1 MASVTSLTASV
12 HQRLATALSAT
23 LPTADADPLL
33 RRSDRADY
41 QANGI
46 LALAKK
52 AKANPRELATQVVAR
67 VESGELIGEIEVSG
81 PGFLNITLTDRAIT
95 QNLAARYA
103 DDTGRLGVPTAERPG
118 TTVIDYAQ
126 PNVAKEMHVGHLRS
140 AVIGDAVV
148 QILEFTGENVVR
160 RHHIGDWGTQFGMLI
175 QYLDE
180 HPHEL
185 DHKDARVSGE
195 EAMSNLDRLYK
206 AARKLFD
213 SDEEFKTRARRRVV
227 DLQAGDPHTLATWQ
241 KFVDES
247 KIYFFSVF
255 EKLDM
260 EVRDADIVG
269 ESGYNDMLDETCR
282 LLEESG
288 VAVRSEGAL
297 CVFFDDVKGPDGN
310 PVPLIVKKSDGGYGY
325 AATDLSAIRD
335 RVFHL
340 KANSLLYVVD
350 ARQSLHFK
358 MVFETARRAGWL
370 NDDDVKAFQLAFGT
384 VLGKDGKPFKTRE
397 GETIRLVDL
406 LDEAIDRATAVVREK
421 AEKVGLTEEEIVE
434 NGRYV
439 GIGAVKY
446 ADLSTSAVRD
456 YKFDLDQM
464 VSLNGDTSV
473 YLQYAYARIQ
483 SILRKAGE
491 AGPAAHPELELAPA
505 ERALGLHLDQF
516 GEAVAEVAESYEPH
530 KLAAY
535 LFRLATLLTSFYD
548 QCPVLKAESPAQVEN
563 RLFLVDLTAR
573 TLHRGMALLATRT
586 PSPHAPPP
594 GYRPPAAGRVAL
606 RHPRPGRCRCLPL
619 QSLAWRPFPIRCPS
633 WRPTR
638 AGVCSGLNSRFRRG
652 G

>member
-1 MASVTSLTASV
+1 MASVTSLSHSV
-12 HQRLATALSAT
+12 EQRLASALTAT
-23 LPTADADPLL
+23 LPEAAGADPLL
-33 RRSDRADY
+33 RRSDRADF

-52 AKANPRELATQVVAR
+52 AKANPRELATQVVAQ
-67 VESGELIGEIEVSG
+67 VVTGDVIGEIEVSG
-81 PGFLNITLTDRAIT
+81 PGFLNVTVTDKAIT
-95 QNLAARYA
+95 ENLAARYA
-103 DDTGRLGVPTAERPG
+103 DSARLGVPHAAHPG
-118 TTVIDYAQ
+118 TTVVDYAQ

-148 QILEFTGENVVR
+148 QLLEFTGESVVR

-185 DHKDARVSGE
+185 DHKDADGVSGE

-213 SDEEFKTRARRRVV
+213 ADEEFKTRARRRVV
-227 DLQAGDPHTLATWQ
+227 DLQAGDPQTLAIWQ

-255 EKLDM
+255 DKLDM
-260 EVRDADIVG
+260 EISDPDIVG
-269 ESGYNDMLDETCR
+269 ESGYNDMLHETCR

-288 VAVRSEGAL
+288 VAVRSDGAL
-297 CVFFDDVKGPDGN
+297 CVFFDDIKGPDGN
-310 PVPLIVKKSDGGYGY
+310 PVPLIVQKSDGGFGY

-335 RVFHL
+335 RVFNL
-340 KANSLLYVVD
+340 KADTLLYVVD

-370 NDDDVKAFQLAFGT
+370 NDDVTARQLAFGT

-397 GETIRLVDL
+397 GETVKLVDL
-406 LDEAIDRATAVVREK
+406 LDEAVERATAVVAEK
-421 AEKVGLTEEEIVE
+421 REKVGLTDEEVVE
-434 NGRYV
+434 NGRFV
-439 GIGAVKY
+439 GVGAVKY

-483 SILRKAGE
+483 SILRKSEDAR
-491 AGPAAHPELELAPA
+491 PAAHPELALAPA

-516 GEAVAEVAESYEPH
+516 AETVLEAAAAYEPH

-535 LFRLATLLTSFYD
+535 LYQLASLLTTFYD
-548 QCPVLKAESPAQVEN
+548 QCPVLKAETPELKEN
-563 RLFLVDLTAR
+563 RLFLIDLTAR
-573 TLHRGMALLATRT
+573 TLHRGMALLGIRT
-586 PSPHAPPP
+586 PEK
-594 GYRPPAAGRVAL
+594 L
-606 RHPRPGRCRCLPL
+606 
-619 QSLAWRPFPIRCPS
+619 
-633 WRPTR
+633 
-638 AGVCSGLNSRFRRG
+638 
-652 G
+652 

>member
-1 MASVTSLTASV
+1 MASVTSLSASV
-12 HQRLATALSAT
+12 HQRLASALSAA
-23 LPTADADPLL
+23 LPEAVDADPLL
-33 RRSDRADY
+33 RRSDRADF

-52 AKANPRELATQVVAR
+52 VKANPRELATQVVSQ
-67 VESGELIGEIEVSG
+67 VVTGDVIKDIEVSG
-81 PGFLNITLTDRAIT
+81 PGFLNVTISDRAIIE
-95 QNLAARYA
+95 NLAARYA
-103 DDTGRLGVPTAERPG
+103 DTGRLGVPYADAPG

-140 AVIGDAVV
+140 AVIGDAMV
-148 QILEFTGENVVR
+148 QLLEFTGETVVR

-185 DHKDARVSGE
+185 DHKESEVSGE

-213 SDEEFKTRARRRVV
+213 ADEEFKTRARRRVV
-227 DLQAGDPHTLATWQ
+227 DLQAGDPHTLAMWQ

-260 EVRDADIVG
+260 EIRDPDIVG
-269 ESGYNDMLDETCR
+269 ESGYNDMLAETCR

-310 PVPLIVKKSDGGYGY
+310 RVPLIVQKSDGGYGY

-335 RVFHL
+335 RVFNL
-340 KANSLLYVVD
+340 KAQSLLYVVD

-370 NDDDVKAFQLAFGT
+370 GDGVKAFQLAFGT

-397 GETIRLVDL
+397 GETVKLVDL
-406 LDEAIDRATAVVREK
+406 LDEAVERATAVVREK
-421 AEKVGLTEEEIVE
+421 AEKVGLTEQEIVE
-434 NGRYV
+434 NGQYV

-483 SILRKAGE
+483 SILRKSGE
-491 AGPAAHPELELAPA
+491 ARPVAHPELELAPA

-516 GEAVAEVAESYEPH
+516 GETILEVAASHEPH

-535 LFRLATLLTSFYD
+535 LYQLASHLTAFYD
-548 QCPVLKAESPAQVEN
+548 QCLVLKADTPEQVEN

-573 TLHRGMALLATRT
+573 TLHQGMALLGIRT
-586 PSPHAPPP
+586 PEK
-594 GYRPPAAGRVAL
+594 L
-606 RHPRPGRCRCLPL
+606 
-619 QSLAWRPFPIRCPS
+619 
-633 WRPTR
+633 
-638 AGVCSGLNSRFRRG
+638 
-652 G
+652 

>member
-1 MASVTSLTASV
+1 MASVTSLSHSV
-12 HQRLATALSAT
+12 EQRLASALTAT
-23 LPTADADPLL
+23 LPEAAGADPLL
-33 RRSDRADY
+33 RRSDRADF

-52 AKANPRELATQVVAR
+52 AKANPRELATQVVAQ
-67 VESGELIGEIEVSG
+67 VVTGDVIGEIEVSG
-81 PGFLNITLTDRAIT
+81 PGFLNVTVTDKAIT
-95 QNLAARYA
+95 ENLAARYA
-103 DDTGRLGVPTAERPG
+103 DSARLGVPHAAHPG
-118 TTVIDYAQ
+118 TTVVDYAQ

-148 QILEFTGENVVR
+148 QLLEFTGESVVR

-185 DHKDARVSGE
+185 DHKDADGVSGE

-213 SDEEFKTRARRRVV
+213 ADEEFKTRARRRVV
-227 DLQAGDPHTLATWQ
+227 DLQAGDPQTLAIWQ

-255 EKLDM
+255 DKLDM
-260 EVRDADIVG
+260 EISDPDIVG
-269 ESGYNDMLDETCR
+269 ESGYNDMLHETCR

-288 VAVRSEGAL
+288 VAVRSDGAL
-297 CVFFDDVKGPDGN
+297 CVFFDDIKGPDGN
-310 PVPLIVKKSDGGYGY
+310 PVPLIVQKSDGGFGY

-335 RVFHL
+335 RVFNL
-340 KANSLLYVVD
+340 KADTLLYVVD

-370 NDDDVKAFQLAFGT
+370 NDDVTARQLAFGT

-397 GETIRLVDL
+397 GETVKLVDL
-406 LDEAIDRATAVVREK
+406 LDEAVERATAVVAEK
-421 AEKVGLTEEEIVE
+421 REKVGLTDEEVVE
-434 NGRYV
+434 NGRFV
-439 GIGAVKY
+439 GVGAVKY

-483 SILRKAGE
+483 SILRKSEDAR
-491 AGPAAHPELELAPA
+491 PAAHPELALAPA

-516 GEAVAEVAESYEPH
+516 AETVLEAAAAYEPH

-535 LFRLATLLTSFYD
+535 LYQLASLLTTFYD
-548 QCPVLKAESPAQVEN
+548 QCPVLKAETPELREN
-563 RLFLVDLTAR
+563 RLFLIDLTAR
-573 TLHRGMALLATRT
+573 TLHRGMALLGIRT
-586 PSPHAPPP
+586 PEK
-594 GYRPPAAGRVAL
+594 L
-606 RHPRPGRCRCLPL
+606 
-619 QSLAWRPFPIRCPS
+619 
-633 WRPTR
+633 
-638 AGVCSGLNSRFRRG
+638 
-652 G
+652 

>member
-95 QNLAARYA
+95 ENLAARYA

-185 DHKDARVSGE
+185 DHKDAQVSGE

-297 CVFFDDVKGPDGN
+297 CVFFDDIKGPDGN

-421 AEKVGLTEEEIVE
+421 AEKVGLTEDEIVE

-516 GEAVAEVAESYEPH
+516 GETVAEVAESYEPH
-530 KLAAY
+530 KLASY

-573 TLHRGMALLATRT
+573 TLHRGMALLGIRT
-586 PSPHAPPP
+586 PDK
-594 GYRPPAAGRVAL
+594 L
-606 RHPRPGRCRCLPL
+606 
-619 QSLAWRPFPIRCPS
+619 
-633 WRPTR
+633 
-638 AGVCSGLNSRFRRG
+638 
-652 G
+652 

>member
-1 MASVTSLTASV
+1 MASVTSLSDSV
-12 HQRLATALSAT
+12 HQRLAAALSAA
-23 LPTADADPLL
+23 LPQAGSADPLL
-33 RRSDRADY
+33 RRSDRADF

-52 AKANPRELATQVVAR
+52 EKANPRELATQVVSR
-67 VESGELIGEIEVSG
+67 VESGDVIKDIEVSG
-81 PGFLNITLTDRAIT
+81 PGFLNITITDRAIT
-95 QNLAARYA
+95 QTLAARYA
-103 DDTGRLGVPTAERPG
+103 DDTGRLGVPQAEQPG

-140 AVIGDAVV
+140 AVIGDSVA
-148 QILEFTGENVVR
+148 QLLEFTGESVVR

-175 QYLDE
+175 QYLEE

-185 DHKDARVSGE
+185 DHKADEVSGE

-213 SDEEFKTRARRRVV
+213 ADEEFKTRARRRVV
-227 DLQAGDPHTLATWQ
+227 DLQAGDPQTLAMWQ

-260 EVRDADIVG
+260 EIRDADIVG
-269 ESGYNDMLDETCR
+269 ESGYNDMLAETCR

-297 CVFFDDVKGPDGN
+297 CVFFDDIKGPDGK
-310 PVPLIVKKSDGGYGY
+310 PVPLIVQKSDGGYGY

-335 RVFHL
+335 RVFNI
-340 KANSLLYVVD
+340 KADTLLYVVD

-370 NDDDVKAFQLAFGT
+370 NEDVKAVQLAFGT

-397 GETIRLVDL
+397 GETVRLVDL
-406 LDEAIDRATAVVREK
+406 LDEAIDRASAVVREK
-421 AEKVGLTEEEIVE
+421 AQDLSEEEIAE
-434 NGRYV
+434 RGTQV

-446 ADLSTSAVRD
+446 ADLSTSANRD

-491 AGPAAHPELELAPA
+491 IRPVAHPELDLHEA
-505 ERALGLHLDQF
+505 ERALGLHADSF
-516 GEAVAEVAESYEPH
+516 AATVAEAATEYAPH
-530 KLAAY
+530 KMTAY
-535 LFRLATLLTSFYD
+535 LYQLASLYTTFYD
-548 QCPVLKAESPAQVEN
+548 KCPVLKAESPEQIEN
-563 RLFLVDLTAR
+563 RLFLCDITAR
-573 TLHRGMALLATRT
+573 TLHQGMALLGIRT
-586 PSPHAPPP
+586 PE
-594 GYRPPAAGRVAL
+594 RL
-606 RHPRPGRCRCLPL
+606 
-619 QSLAWRPFPIRCPS
+619 
-633 WRPTR
+633 
-638 AGVCSGLNSRFRRG
+638 
-652 G
+652 

>member
-1 MASVTSLTASV
+1 MAPVTSLTASV
-12 HQRLATALSAT
+12 NARLVDALASA
-23 LPTADADPLL
+23 LPEADGVDPLL

-52 AKANPRELATQVVAR
+52 AKANPRELATRVVAQ
-67 VESGELIGEIEVSG
+67 VESGEMIKEIEVSG

-95 QNLAARYA
+95 ENLAARYA
-103 DDTGRLGVPTAERPG
+103 DAEGRLGVPFAEHPG

-180 HPHEL
+180 HPHKL
-185 DHKDARVSGE
+185 DHKDTQVSGE

-241 KFVDES
+241 RFVDES

-260 EVRDADIVG
+260 EIRDADIVG

-297 CVFFDDVKGPDGN
+297 CVFFDDIKGPDGN

-335 RVFHL
+335 RVFNL

-370 NDDDVKAFQLAFGT
+370 NHDDVKAFQLAFGT

-397 GETIRLVDL
+397 GETVRLVDL
-406 LDEAIDRATAVVREK
+406 LDEAIDRATTVVREK
-421 AEKVGLTEEEIVE
+421 AGKMDLAEEEIVE

-491 AGPAAHPELELAPA
+491 ASPAAHPELELAPA

-516 GEAVAEVAESYEPH
+516 GETLAEVAESYEPH

-535 LFRLATLLTSFYD
+535 LFKLATLLTTFYD
-548 QCPVLKAESPAQVEN
+548 QCPVLKAETPEQMAN
-563 RLFLVDLTAR
+563 RLFLVDVTAR
-573 TLHRGMALLATRT
+573 TLHQGMALLGIRT
-586 PSPHAPPP
+586 PDK
-594 GYRPPAAGRVAL
+594 L
-606 RHPRPGRCRCLPL
+606 
-619 QSLAWRPFPIRCPS
+619 
-633 WRPTR
+633 
-638 AGVCSGLNSRFRRG
+638 
-652 G
+652 

>member
-1 MASVTSLTASV
+1 MASVTSLSDSV
-12 HQRLATALSAT
+12 QQRLASALTAT
-23 LPTADADPLL
+23 LPEAADADPLL
-33 RRSDRADY
+33 RRSDRADF

-52 AKANPRELATQVVAR
+52 AKSNPRELATQVVAQ
-67 VESGELIGEIEVSG
+67 VESGGVIQDIEVSG
-81 PGFLNITLTDRAIT
+81 PGFLNITVADRAIT
-95 QNLAARYA
+95 ENLAARYA
-103 DDTGRLGVPTAERPG
+103 DETGRLGVPLAANPG

-140 AVIGDAVV
+140 AVIGDSVV
-148 QILEFTGENVVR
+148 QLLEFTGENVVR

-185 DHKDARVSGE
+185 DHKAAQVSGE

-206 AARKLFD
+206 AARKKFD
-213 SDEEFKTRARRRVV
+213 ADEEFKTRSRRRVV

-260 EVRDADIVG
+260 EIRDPDIVG
-269 ESGYNDMLDETCR
+269 ESGYNDMLAETCR

-297 CVFFDDVKGPDGN
+297 CVFFDDIKGPDGN
-310 PVPLIVKKSDGGYGY
+310 LVPLIVQKSDGGYGY

-335 RVFHL
+335 RVFNL
-340 KANSLLYVVD
+340 KANTLVYVVD
-350 ARQSLHFK
+350 ARQALHFK

-370 NDDDVKAFQLAFGT
+370 NEDVTAMQLAFGT

-397 GETIRLVDL
+397 GETVRLVDL
-406 LDEAIDRATAVVREK
+406 LDEAIDRASAVVREK
-421 AEKVGLTEEEIVE
+421 AQDLSAEEIAE
-434 NGRYV
+434 RGAQV

-446 ADLSTSAVRD
+446 ADLSTSANRD

-491 AGPAAHPELELAPA
+491 VRPAAHPELELADA
-505 ERALGLHLDQF
+505 ERALGLHADAF
-516 GEAVAEVAESYEPH
+516 AETVAESAAEYAPH

-535 LFRLATLLTSFYD
+535 LYQLASLYTTFYD
-548 QCPVLKAESPAQVEN
+548 KCPVLKAETPEQVEN
-563 RLFLVDLTAR
+563 RLFLCDVTAR
-573 TLHRGMALLATRT
+573 TLHQGMALLGIRT
-586 PSPHAPPP
+586 PEK
-594 GYRPPAAGRVAL
+594 L
-606 RHPRPGRCRCLPL
+606 
-619 QSLAWRPFPIRCPS
+619 
-633 WRPTR
+633 
-638 AGVCSGLNSRFRRG
+638 
-652 G
+652 

>member
-1 MASVTSLTASV
+1 MAPVTSLSHSV
-12 HQRLATALSAT
+12 EQHLSSAISAT
-23 LPTADADPLL
+23 LPEASADPLL
-33 RRSDRADY
+33 RRSDRADF

-52 AKANPRELATQVVAR
+52 AKANPRELATQVVAN
-67 VESGELIGEIEVSG
+67 VVTGDVIKEIEVSG
-81 PGFLNITLTDRAIT
+81 PGFLNVTITDKSIT
-95 QNLAARYA
+95 ENLAARYA
-103 DDTGRLGVPTAERPG
+103 DAERLGVPRTPQPG
-118 TTVIDYAQ
+118 TTVVDYAQ

-140 AVIGDAVV
+140 AVIGDATVRM
-148 QILEFTGENVVR
+148 LEFTGESVVR

-185 DHKDARVSGE
+185 DHKDSQVSGE

-213 SDEEFKTRARRRVV
+213 ADEEFKTRARRRVV
-227 DLQAGDPHTLATWQ
+227 DLQAGEPHTLAIWQ

-260 EVRDADIVG
+260 EILDADIVG
-269 ESGYNDMLDETCR
+269 ESGYNDMLAETCR

-297 CVFFDDVKGPDGN
+297 CVFFEDVKGPDGN
-310 PVPLIVKKSDGGYGY
+310 PVPLIVQKSDGGYGY

-335 RVFHL
+335 RVFDL
-340 KANSLLYVVD
+340 KASTLLYVVD

-370 NDDDVKAFQLAFGT
+370 NDRVKAHQLAFGT

-397 GETIRLVDL
+397 GETVKLVDL
-406 LDEAIDRATAVVREK
+406 LDEAVDRATAVVRDK
-421 AEKVGLTEEEIVE
+421 AEKVGLSEREIEE

-491 AGPAAHPELELAPA
+491 ARPAAHPELELAPA

-516 GEAVAEVAESYEPH
+516 GETVAEAAAEYAPH

-535 LFRLATLLTSFYD
+535 LYQLASHLTTFYD
-548 QCPVLKAESPAQVEN
+548 QCHVLSPDNAPEVVEN

-573 TLHRGMALLATRT
+573 TLQRGMALLGIRT
-586 PSPHAPPP
+586 PE
-594 GYRPPAAGRVAL
+594 RL
-606 RHPRPGRCRCLPL
+606 
-619 QSLAWRPFPIRCPS
+619 
-633 WRPTR
+633 
-638 AGVCSGLNSRFRRG
+638 
-652 G
+652 

>member
-1 MASVTSLTASV
+1 MASVTSLTDCV
-12 HQRLATALSAT
+12 QQRLASALSAT
-23 LPTADADPLL
+23 LPEAVDADPLL

-52 AKANPRELATQVVAR
+52 AKANPRELAAQVVAR
-67 VESGELIGEIEVSG
+67 VESGDLIKDIEVSG
-81 PGFLNITLTDRAIT
+81 PGFLNITIGDSAIT
-95 QNLAARYA
+95 ATLAERYA
-103 DDTGRLGVPTAERPG
+103 DDTGRLGVPYAATPG

-140 AVIGDAVV
+140 AVIGDSVV
-148 QILEFTGENVVR
+148 QLLEFTGENVVR

-185 DHKDARVSGE
+185 DHKDAQVSGE

-206 AARKLFD
+206 AARRLFD

-227 DLQAGDPHTLATWQ
+227 DLQAGDPHTLAVWQ
-241 KFVDES
+241 RFVDES

-269 ESGYNDMLDETCR
+269 ESGYNDMLAETCR

-297 CVFFDDVKGPDGN
+297 CVFFDDIKGPDGN
-310 PVPLIVKKSDGGYGY
+310 PVPLIVQKSDGGYGY

-340 KANSLLYVVD
+340 KASTLLYVVD
-350 ARQSLHFK
+350 ARQALHFR

-370 NDDDVKAFQLAFGT
+370 NDDVTAVQLAFGT

-397 GETIRLVDL
+397 GETVRLVDL
-406 LDEAIDRATAVVREK
+406 LDEAIERASAVVREK
-421 AEKVGLTEEEIVE
+421 AQDLSEEEIAE
-434 NGRYV
+434 RGAQV

-446 ADLSTSAVRD
+446 ADLSTSANRD

-473 YLQYAYARIQ
+473 YLQYAYARIR

-491 AGPAAHPELELAPA
+491 VRPAARPELALADA
-505 ERALGLHLDQF
+505 ERALGLHLDSF
-516 GEAVAEVAESYEPH
+516 AEAVAEAAGEYAPH
-530 KLAAY
+530 KLASY
-535 LFRLATLLTSFYD
+535 LYQLASLYTTFYD
-548 QCPVLKAESPAQVEN
+548 KCPVLRAETPEQVQN
-563 RLFLVDLTAR
+563 RLFLCDLTAR
-573 TLHRGMALLATRT
+573 TLHRGMALLGIRT
-586 PSPHAPPP
+586 PEK
-594 GYRPPAAGRVAL
+594 L
-606 RHPRPGRCRCLPL
+606 
-619 QSLAWRPFPIRCPS
+619 
-633 WRPTR
+633 
-638 AGVCSGLNSRFRRG
+638 
-652 G
+652 